1 MQSTFANGLSV
12 AFKGKGVTPG
22 MPAYVEN
29 GGTRTV
35 GGVISADNVNTA
47 YFGYALFAVSTDPS
61 KFFVGNAAVTISGSS
76 VTPGLFRGILLNR
89 PMVNEQFPGHADYVF
104 NQTPADA
111 FYQGA
116 IWVQID
122 ENDTPAVGD
131 SVYSK
136 STGVLTTTSTGNTA
150 INAKVKEIDEDTGLV
165 LIYLDGQF

>member
-12 AFKGKGVTPG
+12 SFKGKGVTPG

-29 GGTRTV
+29 GGVRTV
-35 GGVISADNVNTA
+35 GGIISVDNVNTA
-47 YFGYALFAVSTDPS
+47 YFGHALFAVSTAPS
-61 KFFVGNAAVTISGSS
+61 KFFVGNKAVTIGGSS

-116 IWVQID
+116 IWVKLD

-131 SVYSK
+131 SVYS
-136 STGVLTTTSTGNTA
+136 TDEGLLTVTSSGNTA
-150 INAKVKEIDEDTGLV
+150 INAKVKELDPDTGLV
-165 LIYLDGQF
+165 MIYLDGQF